1 MKNTWLICL
10 CAIHLLIGAV
20 SAQRDY
26 SKVQIKPTKLT
37 DRVYMLEGSGGN
49 IGVSIGED
57 GVLIIDDQF
66 APLADKIKA
75 ALGELGGA
83 DPAFILNTHHHGDHT
98 GGNPV
103 FGETGVIVA
112 HENVRKRLLE
122 RRVDDK
128 PLPRSAFPEITYKKG
143 LTVHFNGEAIAVVHF
158 PKSHTDGDGVVFFK
172 ESNVVHTGDLFFNKR
187 FPYIDLGSG
196 GSVQGVIGSVTKL
209 LTMIP
214 EDWQIIPGHG
224 DLASHTDLNA
234 YLLMLESTSLI
245 VRSSMNEGKTLEE
258 CQSAGLPDKWA
269 SWGEAYISNDRWIS
283 IIYNSYSKK
292 E

>member
-1 MKNTWLICL
+1 
-10 CAIHLLIGAV
+10 
-20 SAQRDY
+20 
-26 SKVQIKPTKLT
+26 
-37 DRVYMLEGSGGN
+37 MLEGSGGN
-49 IGVSIGED
+49 IGVSVGED
-57 GVLIIDDQF
+57 GVLIIDEQF

-75 ALGELGGA
+75 ALGELGGS

-112 HENVRKRLLE
+112 HENVRKRLLD
-122 RRVDDK
+122 RRVDDQ
-128 PLPRSAFPEITYKKG
+128 PLPRAALPEITYKKG
-143 LTVHFNGEAIAVVHF
+143 LTVHFNGEALGVVHF

-172 ESNVVHTGDLFFNKR
+172 GSKVVHTGDLFFNKR
-187 FPYIDLGSG
+187 FPYVDLGSG
-196 GSVQGVIGSVTKL
+196 GNVKGVIGSVKKL

-224 DLASHTDLNA
+224 SLASSADLRT
-234 YLLMLESTSLI
+234 YLLMLESTSLV
-245 VRSSMNEGKTLEE
+245 VRTGMDEGKTLEE
-258 CQSAGLPDKWA
+258 CQAAGLPEKWA
-269 SWGEAYISNDRWIS
+269 SWGGGFVNTDRWIS